1 VIGKDCTPA
10 GHAVSFRQ
18 VRKEL
23 YIAAGIAV
31 LLGLPFPAGAEGGW
45 IYRDLTGK
53 LVTIIHL
60 EEETHGDEVTIH
72 STLSDGDLHNV
83 EMDASRATFHY
94 YYESPERNT
103 AYSATREGNE
113 ILLQGTLKG
122 QRLSRR
128 VAIDSHPWFQSME
141 WSLQPLVVSGSSR
154 PLVFWVV
161 NPFEGRLYLMQAR
174 EEQSEEIPV
183 DGRTLEA
190 MRVRV
195 RPWGIL
201 SAVWSS
207 LYWFRPSDG
216 AFLRYEAVRGLPGT
230 PKTVVELIKEL

>member
-1 VIGKDCTPA
+1 
-10 GHAVSFRQ
+10 
-18 VRKEL
+18 VRKEFV
-23 YIAAGIAV
+23 IAV
-31 LLGLPFPAGAEGGW
+31 GLAILLGLPLPAGAQGGW

-60 EEETHGDEVTIH
+60 QEETHGNDVTIH

-94 YYESPERNT
+94 DYESPERKT
-103 AYSATREGNE
+103 AYSATRQGNE

-122 QRLSRR
+122 HSLSRR
-128 VAIDSHPWFQSME
+128 IPIDAHPWFQAME
-141 WSLQPLVVSGSSR
+141 WSLQPLVVSGSAR

-161 NPFEGRLYLMQAR
+161 QPFEGHVYQMQAR
-174 EEQSEEIPV
+174 EEQAEEIPV

-190 MRVRV
+190 LRVRV
-195 RPWGIL
+195 SPSGIL
-201 SAVWSS
+201 AALWSS

-230 PKTVVELIKEL
+230 PKTVVELIEEL

>member
-1 VIGKDCTPA
+1 M
-10 GHAVSFRQ
+10 
-18 VRKEL
+18 
-23 YIAAGIAV
+23 IAV
-31 LLGLPFPAGAEGGW
+31 GLAILLSRPLPAGAEGGW

-60 EEETHGDEVTIH
+60 QEEMRGDEVTLR
-72 STLSDGDLHNV
+72 SMLSDGDLHRV
-83 EMDASRATFHY
+83 EMDASRATLHY
-94 YYESPERNT
+94 DFASPQRNT

-122 QRLSRR
+122 RPLARRL
-128 VAIDSHPWFQSME
+128 AIDSHPWFQSME
-141 WSLQPLVVSGSSR
+141 WSLQPLVVSRSSR
-154 PLVFWVV
+154 PLIFWVV
-161 NPFEGRLYLMQAR
+161 QPFEGHAYLMQAQ
-174 EEQSEEIPV
+174 EEKAEEIPV

-195 RPWGIL
+195 SPWGIL
-201 SAVWSS
+201 AAIWSS

-230 PKTVVELIKEL
+230 PKTVVELIEEL